1 MPDARCGLQGS
12 ESEGARDGFVAP
24 SVPPHARAI
33 TDQAMATALAA
44 WRLACE
50 EIEQG
55 KEGAGYHAASDRWT
69 LCECVLCAT
78 AIWAN
83 GPSRGVEGR

>member
-12 ESEGARDGFVAP
+12 ESKGARDGFAAP
-24 SVPPHARAI
+24 SAPPHARAI
-33 TDQAMATALAA
+33 ANQAMATAPAA
-44 WRLACE
+44 WWLACE

-55 KEGAGYHAASDRWT
+55 KEGADYPAASDRWT
-69 LCECVLCAT
+69 VRVLCAT

-83 GPSRGVEGR
+83 GPSRGVEGK